1 MVISSESADRARG
14 VWRGAMTM
22 GLLLAFVNMLFD
34 LDFNFV
40 FDFGAL
46 GLFDLRLLDL
56 KLLALGLLA
65 LGLFVL
71 ELYLLELYVSGLYDL
86 EPLSLSVCSVWDFRS
101 CCRSSAWCQ
110 SGLVV
115 D

>member
-14 VWRGAMTM
+14 VCRGAMTM

-46 GLFDLRLLDL
+46 GLFDLRLFDLRLLDL
-56 KLLALGLLA
+56 GLLDLGLLA
-65 LGLFVL
+65 FGLFVL
-71 ELYLLELYVSGLYDL
+71 ELYISGLYDL
-86 EPLSLSVCSVWDFRS
+86 EPLCLSVCSVWDFRS
-101 CCRSSAWCQ
+101 CCRSWTIDLTSR
-110 SGLVV
+110 
-115 D
+115 